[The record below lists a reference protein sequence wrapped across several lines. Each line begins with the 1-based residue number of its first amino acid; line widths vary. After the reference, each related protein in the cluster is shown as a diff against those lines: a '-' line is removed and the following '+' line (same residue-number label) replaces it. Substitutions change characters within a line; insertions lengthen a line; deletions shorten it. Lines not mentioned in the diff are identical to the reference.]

1 MSPTTTTT
9 LEHFAAD
16 GPIGPAIAVVVGV
29 VLSLAIA
36 WTLFRE
42 AHVLGRG
49 RTFLFWILRFTA
61 LAVVLWMLLAPM
73 KVLVE
78 TSTTRKAILI
88 ATDVSG
94 SMQTVDP
101 QGSADDLRWALARKP
116 GEFTTTESADRAVA
130 AMGIAVHQLQLAR
143 EAQQQR

>member
-16 GPIGPAIAVVVGV
+16 GPIGPASAIAVGV
-29 VLSLAIA
+29 AVSLLIA

-42 AHVLGRG
+42 SHVLGR
-49 RTFLFWILRFTA
+49 RCTMLFWALRCAA

-78 TSTTRKAILI
+78 TSTTRKAIVI
-88 ATDVSG
+88 AKDVSG

-101 QGSADDLRWALARKP
+101 EGTSDDLRWALVCGTGP
-116 GEFTTTESADRAVA
+116 FITTAAADKAVA
-130 AMGIAVHQLQLAR
+130 AMR
-143 EAQQQR
+143 SEER